1 MNYQALIDELRK
13 PAYQGLSDQ
22 AAADLL
28 NALTV
33 QVRRM
38 VPTSEIIQ
46 HATQNRYRSK
56 LELAK
61 LDPLSPCRDIAI
73 DILAY
78 IDSPKTS
85 NVDMDLPETKQMLGA
100 MVACGFASQ
109 ETVGK
114 LEALA
119 NVTIKWTESVGLP
132 ELGVGLVRN
141 ARKMIGGSLNG

>member
-1 MNYQALIDELRK
+1 MNYQALIDELRN
-13 PAYQGLSDQ
+13 PQYQGLSDQ

-61 LDPLSPCRDIAI
+61 LDPLSPCREVAI

-85 NVDMDLPETKQMLGA
+85 NVDMDIAETKDMLVA
-100 MVACGFASQ
+100 MVSCGFASQ
-109 ETVGK
+109 ATVDK
-114 LEALA
+114 LKALA

-132 ELGVGLVRN
+132 NIEPGHVQSARRMIQNGV
-141 ARKMIGGSLNG
+141 A

>member
-13 PAYQGLSDQ
+13 PQYQGLSDQ

-46 HATQNRYRSK
+46 HATQHRYRSK

-61 LDPLSPCRDIAI
+61 LDPLSPCREVAI

-85 NVDMDLPETKQMLGA
+85 NVDMDIAETKDMLVA
-100 MVACGFASQ
+100 MVSCGFASQ
-109 ETVGK
+109 ATVDK
-114 LEALA
+114 LKALA
-119 NVTIKWTESVGLP
+119 NVTIKWTESVGLGSVDAQLVARLR
-132 ELGVGLVRN
+132 ERMNLGV
-141 ARKMIGGSLNG
+141 I

>member
-1 MNYQALIDELRK
+1 MNYQALIDELKK
-13 PAYQGLSDQ
+13 PEHLSLSDQ

-46 HATQNRYRSK
+46 HATQHRYRSK

-100 MVACGFASQ
+100 VVACGFASQ

-119 NVTIKWTESVGLP
+119 NITIKWTESVGLGSVDAQLIARLR
-132 ELGVGLVRN
+132 ERINLGV
-141 ARKMIGGSLNG
+141 I

>member
-13 PAYQGLSDQ
+13 PQYQGLSDQ
-22 AAADLL
+22 AAADLV

-33 QVRRM
+33 QSRRM

-46 HATQNRYRSK
+46 HATQHRYRSK

-61 LDPLSPCRDIAI
+61 LDPLSPCREVAI

-85 NVDMDLPETKQMLGA
+85 NVDMDIAETKDMLVA
-100 MVACGFASQ
+100 MVSCGFAPQ
-109 ETVGK
+109 ATVDK
-114 LEALA
+114 LKALA
-119 NVTIKWTESVGLP
+119 NVTIKWTESVGLGSVDAQLVARLR
-132 ELGVGLVRN
+132 ERMNLGV
-141 ARKMIGGSLNG
+141 I

>member
-1 MNYQALIDELRK
+1 MNYQALIDELRN
-13 PAYQGLSDQ
+13 PQYQGLSDQ

-61 LDPLSPCRDIAI
+61 LDPLSPCREVAI

-85 NVDMDLPETKQMLGA
+85 NVDMDIAETKDMLVA
-100 MVACGFASQ
+100 MVSCGFASQ
-109 ETVGK
+109 ATVDK
-114 LEALA
+114 LKALA
-119 NVTIKWTESVGLP
+119 NVTIKWTESVGLGSVDAQLVARLR
-132 ELGVGLVRN
+132 ERMNLGV
-141 ARKMIGGSLNG
+141 I